1 MSFAEDAQTALTPSD
16 SYNGNTT
23 SEEFS
28 VKETSS
34 ATTYTCEGNVC
45 ISYAGKDSGLNKS
58 CFTATENLAFLGNG
72 YTLCFDNITTTS
84 NSPGAISVS
93 GDDKTLGV
101 SGFSLFSCAYC
112 PPGTTG
118 YGAIKAAGNTTIK
131 DNSSLVFHKNCS
143 TAEGG
148 AIQCK
153 SGSSTAELK
162 LENNNNL
169 VFSENSST
177 SSGGAIYADKLTIV
191 SGGPTLFSNNSVSHS
206 SPKGGAICIKDSSG
220 ECSLTAD
227 LGDITFDGNKVIKT
241 DGSSV
246 KRNSIDLGTGKF
258 TKLRAKDGFGIF
270 FYDPITGGGS
280 SALNINEKDTVDYT
294 GKIVFSGEKLS
305 DEEKKQTDNLAS
317 TFNQPITLSAGSLV
331 LKDGVSVTAKQITQ
345 TEGSTVVMDLG
356 TTLQTPSSGGETIT
370 LTNLDINIASLG
382 GGGTAP
388 AKLET
393 KNSSKA
399 ITIKAVNLVDA
410 DGNAYE
416 DPILATSQ
424 PFTAITATTSSST
437 VTPPTENLTNYVPPT
452 HYGYQGNWTVTWNN
466 ETATKTATLTWEQT
480 GYSPNPERKGSL
492 VPNTLWG
499 SFSDIRAIQNLMDV
513 SVNSADYYRGFWVSG
528 LANFLHKSGSDTKR
542 KFRHHSAGYA
552 LGVYAKTPSEDI
564 FSAAFCQL
572 FGKDKDYFVSKNSS
586 NIYAGSLYYQHISYW
601 SAWQNLLQSTIGAE
615 APLVLNAQLTYSHS
629 SNDMK
634 TQMTNTYAPKYSTY
648 SEIKGSWGNDCFG
661 VEFGAMAP
669 IETPSSIL
677 FDMYSPFLKL
687 QLVHAHQ
694 DDFKETNSDQAR
706 YFESSNL
713 TNLSM
718 PIGVKLERFSQGD
731 IASYKLILA
740 YAPDI
745 VRSNP
750 DCNASLLVSPTSAV
764 WVTKANNLAR
774 NAFMLQA
781 GKYLSLSHNIE
792 LFSQFGFELRG
803 SSRTYNVDLGSKI
816 QF

>member
-1 MSFAEDAQTALTPSD
+1 MKHPVYWFLISSSLFASNSLSFAEDAQTALTPSD

-317 TFNQPITLSAGSLV
+317 TFNQPITISAGSLV

-382 GGGTAP
+382 GGGV
-388 AKLET
+388 LLLL
-393 KNSSKA
+393 NSK
-399 ITIKAVNLVDA
+399 
-410 DGNAYE
+410 
-416 DPILATSQ
+416 Q
-424 PFTAITATTSSST
+424 
-437 VTPPTENLTNYVPPT
+437 
-452 HYGYQGNWTVTWNN
+452 
-466 ETATKTATLTWEQT
+466 
-480 GYSPNPERKGSL
+480 
-492 VPNTLWG
+492 
-499 SFSDIRAIQNLMDV
+499 
-513 SVNSADYYRGFWVSG
+513 
-528 LANFLHKSGSDTKR
+528 
-542 KFRHHSAGYA
+542 
-552 LGVYAKTPSEDI
+552 
-564 FSAAFCQL
+564 
-572 FGKDKDYFVSKNSS
+572 
-586 NIYAGSLYYQHISYW
+586 
-601 SAWQNLLQSTIGAE
+601 
-615 APLVLNAQLTYSHS
+615 
-629 SNDMK
+629 K
-634 TQMTNTYAPKYSTY
+634 TQ
-648 SEIKGSWGNDCFG
+648 
-661 VEFGAMAP
+661 
-669 IETPSSIL
+669 
-677 FDMYSPFLKL
+677 
-687 QLVHAHQ
+687 
-694 DDFKETNSDQAR
+694 
-706 YFESSNL
+706 
-713 TNLSM
+713 
-718 PIGVKLERFSQGD
+718 VKLLPSR
-731 IASYKLILA
+731 
-740 YAPDI
+740 
-745 VRSNP
+745 
-750 DCNASLLVSPTSAV
+750 
-764 WVTKANNLAR
+764 
-774 NAFMLQA
+774 
-781 GKYLSLSHNIE
+781 LSI
-792 LFSQFGFELRG
+792 
-803 SSRTYNVDLGSKI
+803 
-816 QF
+816 